1 MSLIPSESYE
11 KPDLKEGLTWE
22 LKLYKESPVSAMYV
36 HGVRAKLSILK
47 SGQDRLEP
55 QASVSQRESVQ
66 CLDSRQTDTA
76 N

>member
-22 LKLYKESPVSAMYV
+22 LTLYKESPVLAMLYV

-55 QASVSQRESVQ
+55 QASVSQ
-66 CLDSRQTDTA
+66 
-76 N
+76 